1 MTQVFAVLRA
11 HGPAWKHGQPL
22 EAQEGWLAH
31 ACFMDEMAAEG
42 FIVLGGPLGTD
53 GALLIIK
60 AKDEGAVRA
69 RLRAAPSSFALM
81 ISSAPSVPRGPPRT
95 MNPSAAISSMK
106 PV

>member
-42 FIVLGGPLGTD
+42 FIVLGGPS
-53 GALLIIK
+53 
-60 AKDEGAVRA
+60 A
-69 RLRAAPSSFALM
+69 RMERC
-81 ISSAPSVPRGPPRT
+81 
-95 MNPSAAISSMK
+95 
-106 PV
+106 